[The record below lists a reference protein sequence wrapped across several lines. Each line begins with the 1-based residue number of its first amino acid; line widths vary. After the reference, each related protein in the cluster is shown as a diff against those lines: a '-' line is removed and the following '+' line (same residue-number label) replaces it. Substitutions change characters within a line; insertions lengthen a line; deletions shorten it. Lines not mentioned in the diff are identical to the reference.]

1 MIFKKKFGKP
11 VRMDKPFQIIQ
22 HPFEKTENTQVYV
35 NDPFCYV
42 HKEPSR
48 HILGLVGG
56 NEVSLPTGSMV
67 DVESDLFRLNFP
79 LTKCPAREYQ
89 PAPKVQSSI
98 ARKSV
103 KGSVVIDVKPRHLPA
118 MQMWSYSATFSP
130 VPMNVRE
137 CGRPE
142 KY

>member
-1 MIFKKKFGKP
+1 
-11 VRMDKPFQIIQ
+11 MDRPFQILQ

-42 HKEPSR
+42 HKEPAR
-48 HILGLVGG
+48 HILGIVGG
-56 NEVSLPTGSMV
+56 NEVSLPKGNMV
-67 DVESDLFRLNFP
+67 DVESDLFGLNIP

-89 PAPKVQSSI
+89 PAPKEQTNI
-98 ARKSV
+98 IRKST
-103 KGSVVIDVKPRHLPA
+103 KGSVDINVQQRHLPA
-118 MQMWSYSATFSP
+118 IQMWPYAPTFAP
-130 VPMNVRE
+130 VPMNAQQ